1 MNCDTQKYNCGQ
13 VLPSSCIPYTGKDL
27 TCISDP
33 TLLGCNADMN
43 DVIFLIDEVVKKLVD
58 GNNLTGL
65 NVRCLTFVPSTI
77 TPAQLHQVEIDKIC
91 GLDASL
97 TTLTNQVNDLDIGTM
112 PIEVDLLCLTPGAAP
127 CLTPPNIYPLIAVL
141 NVMLV
146 EICALKTAVGI

>member
-33 TLLGCNADMN
+33 TLLGCNADIN
-43 DVIFLIDEVVKKLVD
+43 DVIFLIDGVVKKLVD
-58 GNNLTGL
+58 GDNLTGL
-65 NVRCLTFVPSTI
+65 NIRCLTFNPATV

-97 TTLTNQVNDLDIGTM
+97 TTLTNQVNDLNIATM
-112 PIEVDLLCLTPGAAP
+112 PIAIDLLCLTPGAVP
-127 CLTPPNIYPLIAVL
+127 CLTPPNIYPLLSVL